1 MTWSNYQRVVI
12 HYYKQE
18 AKEWDMTRVL
28 ASLILNTNVSRQHQK
43 TPMQLIPL
51 WIDKFGRKRKGI
63 TEADRDRILAS
74 LKRTEEN
81 ERGINSIPIG

>member
-1 MTWSNYQRVVI
+1 
-12 HYYKQE
+12 
-18 AKEWDMTRVL
+18 MTRVL